1 LIDDQFKKL
10 YDLFYQ
16 PISSNYFKNLLYAN
30 KPAKMTYFDRINN
43 FDEMEFD
50 LDTPE
55 VVEENKHN
63 PTNLKQFIMN
73 CR

>member
-1 LIDDQFKKL
+1 MIDLQFKKL

-50 LDTPE
+50 LETPE
-55 VVEENKHN
+55 LVEEPKHN
-63 PTNLKQFIMN
+63 PIKMKSFILS